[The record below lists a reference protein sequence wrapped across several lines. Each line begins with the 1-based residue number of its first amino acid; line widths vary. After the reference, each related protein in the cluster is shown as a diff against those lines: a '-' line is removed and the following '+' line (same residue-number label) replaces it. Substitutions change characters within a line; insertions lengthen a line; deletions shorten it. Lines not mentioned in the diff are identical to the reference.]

1 MAEFAL
7 GVDFGGTKVEAAL
20 VDIEGSILPESR
32 HRLPTGSGSSS
43 EELVVAVQHVAMEAL
58 SAIPAD
64 AALLGIGIG
73 SAGPIGLLEGVV
85 SPVNIGVWREFP
97 LRSVVE
103 KAAAKAGYSSEPIL
117 RLDGLCITLAEMWV
131 GAGQGCS
138 SLMGMVVSTGVG
150 GGIIADGRVVSGKTG
165 NAGHIGQIEVPGFTL
180 PGVGCTLEEIAS
192 GPNTVRWARTHGWK
206 GSTGED
212 LALSYAMGNETAVSA
227 VRRSASAVGRALAS
241 VTTLLDLERVVIGGG
256 FSQVTPDYC
265 ELVQEAAQEHAQ
277 LDYSTGLKIL
287 PTGLGTDGPLIG
299 AAALVHRGAGRE
311 IESVHH
317 RAIHP
322 FETAT

>member
-7 GVDFGGTKVEAAL
+7 GVDFGGTKVESAL
-20 VDIEGSILPESR
+20 VGADGLILPGSR
-32 HRLPTGSGSSS
+32 CRRPTGTERSS
-43 EELVVAVQHVAMEAL
+43 EELVAAVQSVVQGAL
-58 SAIPAD
+58 AALPTD
-64 AALLGIGIG
+64 AALLGTGIG

-85 SPVNIGVWREFP
+85 SPVNIGVWRAFP

-103 KAAAKAGYSSEPIL
+103 GATAKAGYDTEAIL

-165 NAGHIGQIEVPGFTL
+165 NAGHIGQIEVAGFTL
-180 PGVGCTLEEIAS
+180 PGEGCTLEEIAS
-192 GPNTVRWARTHGWK
+192 GPHTVRWAQSRGWK
-206 GSTGED
+206 GRTGED
-212 LALSYAMGNETAVSA
+212 LALSYAMGNETAGLA
-227 VRRSASAVGRALAS
+227 VMRSASAVGRALAS
-241 VTTLLDLERVVIGGG
+241 VTTLLDLDRVVIGGG

-265 ELVQEAAQEHAQ
+265 ELVQAAARKHAL
-277 LDYSTGLKIL
+277 LDYSTGLEIL

-299 AAALVHRGAGRE
+299 AAALVHQNVGRPMGAVQCRE
-311 IESVHH
+311 VFPLE
-317 RAIHP
+317 A
-322 FETAT
+322 AT